1 MTRLLSK
8 KEVRQIV
15 LLSPAHI
22 TRLEA
27 AGEFPKRV
35 RLGNHRSSR
44 VGWVED
50 EVQEWL
56 AERIREREPKDIP
69 VQLELFAPAE

>member
-15 LLSPAHI
+15 LLSPAEI
-22 TRLEA
+22 ARREKD
-27 AGEFPKRV
+27 GKFPKRV

-44 VGWVED
+44 VGWVD
-50 EVQEWL
+50 TEVEEWL
-56 AERIREREPKDIP
+56 AERIREREPNGQSP
-69 VQLELFAPAE
+69 